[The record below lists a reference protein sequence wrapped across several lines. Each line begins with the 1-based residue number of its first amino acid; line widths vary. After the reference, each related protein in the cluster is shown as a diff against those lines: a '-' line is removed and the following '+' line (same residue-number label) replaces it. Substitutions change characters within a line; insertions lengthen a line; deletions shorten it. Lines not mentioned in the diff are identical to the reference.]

1 MNQSKAI
8 VNGRYGMQSRTN
20 VHFLVFHL
28 TLADAIVCFITM
40 PMETIWRIVIEVFA
54 LQSQIK
60 QEVLLIETPRDFII
74 NMHWICRS
82 RRIKDLG
89 KFHLQ
94 WYAGNLACKALMMV
108 RTGGYI
114 IIILYSSSIPVPSS
128 IDVLESSSTKEKSQV
143 LCIFWIGKFRS
154 ILEPSIYVKKKL
166 DKYLSSDLK
175 KKFRPILEPSIDVKN
190 LDQNLGQV
198 LL

>member
-1 MNQSKAI
+1 
-8 VNGRYGMQSRTN
+8 MQSRTN

-54 LQSQIK
+54 LQSQRK
-60 QEVLLIETPRDFII
+60 QNEEKHPETSSLSCIEVVVV
-74 NMHWICRS
+74 
-82 RRIKDLG
+82 KYLG

-154 ILEPSIYVKKKL
+154 ILEPSIYVKKKI
-166 DKYLSSDLK
+166 
-175 KKFRPILEPSIDVKN
+175 RQILEF
-190 LDQNLGQV
+190 
-198 LL
+198 

>member
-1 MNQSKAI
+1 
-8 VNGRYGMQSRTN
+8 
-20 VHFLVFHL
+20 
-28 TLADAIVCFITM
+28 
-40 PMETIWRIVIEVFA
+40 
-54 LQSQIK
+54 
-60 QEVLLIETPRDFII
+60 
-74 NMHWICRS
+74 
-82 RRIKDLG
+82 
-89 KFHLQ
+89 
-94 WYAGNLACKALMMV
+94 MMV

-166 DKYLSSDLK
+166 DKYLSSNFK
-175 KKFRPILEPSIDVKN
+175 FFFRPILEPSIDVKN